1 MSDGTQISGQFYGD
15 TQANARLNALT
26 NKPQLVTNQ
35 AVDLT
40 TNLEKKVNR
49 RSFLVGAALLSLG
62 AATAWNFFEDG
73 KNTGKTTIQS
83 TPNQFGSKEIDIDLT
98 KGNQGIPTSQ
108 AVTNYIASNFKKTD
122 STDAKNIKLESGVLS
137 FTAKDVQEGIRILD
151 QKLEKAVVDL
161 SAKAEAVHTHTIS
174 QITGLQS
181 ELNSKAKITDL
192 NSKVDILDVRLSD
205 SRTPLSH
212 THILSQLQQSSA
224 VTGQVPQWNGTTWV
238 ASTVTGTGDMNKTVY
253 DPDNDGK
260 VTSAVTADNATQL
273 GGQPASNYATS
284 SALTTGLATKASIT
298 HTHPQSDVINLVS
311 DLAGK
316 ANAINNT
323 GTGEIIYNTTGNKF
337 KKLKAGFNLQ
347 VATDVGDG
355 NLIVDLTSATAG
367 VISSTSTAVATK
379 QTNIQFKDEGINL
392 GLIGTAD
399 TVDFVGTGV
408 TSTRAGNTVTVAI
421 PGGGAP
427 TGAAGGD
434 LSGTYPNPT
443 LAPTGV
449 VAGTYPKV
457 TVDAKGRVLG
467 GSPLVAGDLPN
478 LGTAGTY
485 DQVTTDIQGR
495 VSAGSANT
503 RWKLGGNTITNTFTD
518 YLGSSNAF
526 DININTN
533 GIPRLKI
540 WSQPNAGL
548 NTIQSLSN
556 NINNFE
562 VLGGNFGV
570 SSRISGLGGTAG
582 SYYSNTS
589 GGVGSVIFYDT
600 AASTRLAISQANS
613 SAASGQLITLQ
624 EQGDTAGFA
633 NNKVVIGTLTPSPT
647 AVTTLSGNL
656 SNAALNIK
664 PQTTPASVSNGD
676 LWSTSNAAN
685 LFFRTNGTTVDLLA
699 PSVAPTTASNGLTKV
714 VNDIQLGGTIT
725 TPTVLTAANSL
736 KFTNTATDKELQF
749 DQTSG
754 AGSATLRLTGTTL
767 QPLLS
772 MRKANGTIL
781 APTSLTTGDY
791 LYQINNT
798 GYNGTSYVSSYS
810 IDALTIASPTATGIP
825 TEVKFFINNGT
836 TVLSPLQLKSSLVTI
851 SSNTVNDSGL
861 SFSNINSTTAAG
873 TGKALGVD
881 IVGKVITLDTINT
894 ASNGLNAVGND
905 VRLGGSVTTP
915 TTISTNYNLRYI
927 DSLSGTRAMD
937 FSTISSPYTYKLIGR
952 TGILFNSHEGS
963 LGTPTQPTLSQYS
976 SQLSWNG
983 WNGTSFVQA
992 ASIGILTTA
1001 NATANG
1007 LPSTIEFNVSDGTA
1021 LFKKP
1026 FILRPDGIDLKA
1038 EVLANGISGGAGT
1051 VLTSQGTGLVPIWT
1065 TPSGSTTAA
1074 NGLTA
1079 LAGNITLGGPLT
1091 QTTSIT
1097 NGTNSFNLS
1106 LTENANGSV
1115 LIGTTTPVAGNKL
1128 RVANG
1133 NIMMDG
1139 NTQLKINST
1148 DSTSQLM
1155 YFGNNSGI
1163 FASITK
1169 ANAFTASANTTMLS
1183 LVATNAIIAGATNLT
1198 STVPLSNLLINSA
1211 GTLFAS
1217 GSQAYTTITNPTTTV
1232 HIDSGTLNDSGLR
1245 LEKLVSTPTQPVQ
1258 LIGVD
1263 TAGKVVKTNGAVTQS
1278 ISLFETLNGTYTV
1291 TDSDYTVIF
1300 QFGVSNSAVV
1310 LPNPTNR
1317 TGRILVINNTA
1328 SGTMSFT
1335 VTGAGGAVSGG
1346 IRDLNGSSFT
1356 TIPAFTSITIQ
1367 AFDYQSGT
1375 SIYWRKIA

>member
-26 NKPQLVTNQ
+26 NKPQLVANQ

-174 QITGLQS
+174 QVTGLQS

-192 NSKVDILDVRLSD
+192 NAKVDTLDARLSD
-205 SRTPLSH
+205 SRTPVSH
-212 THILSQLQQSSA
+212 THTLSQLQQSAA

-238 ASTVTGTGDMNKTVY
+238 ASTVTGTGDMNKAVY

-273 GGQPASNYATS
+273 GGQPASNYASTT
-284 SALTTGLATKASIT
+284 ALASGLAGKASII
-298 HTHPQSDVINLVS
+298 HTHPQSDIINLVS

-347 VATDVGDG
+347 VATDIGDG
-355 NLIVDLTSATAG
+355 NLIVDLTAATAN
-367 VISSTSTAVATK
+367 VISSTSTAVGTK
-379 QTNIQFKDEGINL
+379 QTNIQFKDEGVNL

-443 LAPTGV
+443 LSTTGV

-467 GSPLVAGDLPN
+467 GSPLIAGDLPN
-478 LGTAGTY
+478 LGIAGTY
-485 DQVTTDIQGR
+485 DQVTTDTQGR

-503 RWKLGGNTITNTFTD
+503 RWKLGGNTITNTITD

-526 DININTN
+526 DVNVNTN

-589 GGVGSVIFYDT
+589 GGLGSVIFYDT

-633 NNKVVIGTLTPSPT
+633 NNKVVIGTLTPSAT

-676 LWSTSNAAN
+676 LWSTANAGN

-699 PSVAPTTASNGLTKV
+699 PSVAPTTASNGLT
-714 VNDIQLGGTIT
+714 
-725 TPTVLTAANSL
+725 
-736 KFTNTATDKELQF
+736 
-749 DQTSG
+749 
-754 AGSATLRLTGTTL
+754 
-767 QPLLS
+767 
-772 MRKANGTIL
+772 
-781 APTSLTTGDY
+781 
-791 LYQINNT
+791 
-798 GYNGTSYVSSYS
+798 
-810 IDALTIASPTATGIP
+810 
-825 TEVKFFINNGT
+825 
-836 TVLSPLQLKSSLVTI
+836 
-851 SSNTVNDSGL
+851 
-861 SFSNINSTTAAG
+861 
-873 TGKALGVD
+873 
-881 IVGKVITLDTINT
+881 
-894 ASNGLNAVGND
+894 AVGND
-905 VRLGGSVTTP
+905 VRLGGSVTVP

-1007 LPSTIEFNVSDGTA
+1007 LPSIIEFNVSDGTA

-1026 FILRPDGIDLKA
+1026 FILRPDAVDLKA
-1038 EVLANGISGGAGT
+1038 EVLANGISGAVGT

-1065 TPSGSTTAA
+1065 TPSGSTTSS

-1079 LAGNITLGGPLT
+1079 LSGNITLGGPLT

-1133 NIMMDG
+1133 NILMDG

-1163 FASITK
+1163 FASLTK
-1169 ANAFTASANTTMLS
+1169 ANAFTASSNTTMLS

-1300 QFGVSNSAVV
+1300 QFGVSNSTVV